1 MSHIATYNPMNLQL
15 NTQFHKNPEPN
26 SQKTYFDCMD
36 TIIFW
41 QQIIILSLLPLKIL
55 KICNSLPPLTTLR
68 RCFRN
73 TVFLRNYLLT
83 KYLSLPVNILRNFQR
98 VGILNTNQNTH
109 YHQPNGFVERLIH
122 TLKRILKK
130 AKYNQQEE
138 YLALFF
144 FFFNSSLN
152 ENRISA
158 APKLFNLHLYKNLH
172 SVKCLLPKNS
182 FITET
187 PRPRK
192 TTHWLRNILQGNTVR
207 IDEQNIC
214 NKKSIVI
221 KQNN

>member
-1 MSHIATYNPMNLQL
+1 M
-15 NTQFHKNPEPN
+15 
-26 SQKTYFDCMD
+26 
-36 TIIFW
+36 
-41 QQIIILSLLPLKIL
+41 KIL

-144 FFFNSSLN
+144 FFFLIHHSMKIEFLQPQNYLTFTFTKTYTQSSACFQKIRLLL
-152 ENRISA
+152 
-158 APKLFNLHLYKNLH
+158 KLLDPVKQPIGYGIFYKEIP
-172 SVKCLLPKNS
+172 S
-182 FITET
+182 
-187 PRPRK
+187 
-192 TTHWLRNILQGNTVR
+192 G
-207 IDEQNIC
+207 
-214 NKKSIVI
+214 
-221 KQNN
+221 